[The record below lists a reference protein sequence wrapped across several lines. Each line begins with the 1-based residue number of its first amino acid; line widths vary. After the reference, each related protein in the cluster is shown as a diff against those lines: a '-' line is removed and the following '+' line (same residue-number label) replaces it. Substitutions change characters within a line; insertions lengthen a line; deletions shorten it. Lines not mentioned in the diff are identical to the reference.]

1 MINSLFTT
9 CYKALNYPSNVLSLD
24 ARIYAIYH
32 NGIILLIPFTKE
44 KSQIRVLGVKP
55 SYHMLEI
62 LYASGK
68 VTIPQLITSIQVLGP
83 VTTFTII
90 PVLYGSLVKFPIP
103 YLPQLESI
111 YCLLPPTSSLSVS
124 NLATAYL

>member
-1 MINSLFTT
+1 MLKLFIEKESINSLFTT
-9 CYKALNYPSNVLSLD
+9 CYTAINYPSNVLSLD

-44 KSQIRVLGVKP
+44 KCEIRVLGVKL

-62 LYASGK
+62 LYALGK
-68 VTIPQLITSIQVLGP
+68 VTIPQLITSAQVLGP
-83 VTTFTII
+83 LTTFTII
-90 PVLYGSLVKFPIP
+90 PVLSGSLVQFPIP

-111 YCLLPPTSSLSVS
+111 YCLLPLTSSL
-124 NLATAYL
+124 